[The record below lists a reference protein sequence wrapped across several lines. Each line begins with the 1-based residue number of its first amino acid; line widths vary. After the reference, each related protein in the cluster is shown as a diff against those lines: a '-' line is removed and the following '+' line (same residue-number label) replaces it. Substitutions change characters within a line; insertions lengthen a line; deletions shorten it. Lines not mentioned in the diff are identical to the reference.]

1 MNYSINDTTI
11 EERKKLIKKAL
22 CISISGAYI
31 PTDETLLLSKQYIHG
46 KIDLKE
52 LQKKV
57 IQKYNKNK

>member
-22 CISISGAYI
+22 CIPISGAYI